1 MSRSPCSGTV
11 GRWSSRSPSADRSA
25 ARALGRRDAFLYVGA
40 SGLGSFG
47 LGVAA
52 FYLNFVYRAL
62 GFSGIA
68 IGALAGAPALG
79 ALAGAWPA
87 ARLARSRSRRAALLL
102 GGTVTGAGLVGILV
116 FTTLGLQLAAAAL
129 LGGGAIVVY
138 SSGAALLADATAAA
152 DRPKRFGQ
160 QVALGT
166 IAAFLA
172 AYVAGLLARPVA
184 AILGEPEASLPVL
197 RAVVGLGGLVALLSA
212 LPILL
217 LRAVRVPAG
226 ALEAPR
232 RRGLLVRFA
241 VVEAVFGFGAGS
253 FLPFTNLFFADR
265 FAVTFEQ
272 LGLILGALAV
282 AGSLGALLHG
292 PLLVPRLGAL
302 RAVIAVQLLSLPFAI
317 AAAFG
322 GGLLFATAAL
332 AVRAGLMYGSSST
345 FRAYTLSSFS
355 PAERA
360 GAFALFTIAW
370 SATSAA
376 GSVASGA
383 VRDVMGDA
391 GWTVNLL
398 TLACAYLIAIALTV
412 RFFGSHQPA
421 GDLVVGEAIAA
432 GPESRA

>member
-1 MSRSPCSGTV
+1 GQHRGQ
-11 GRWSSRSPSADRSA
+11 GDR
-25 ARALGRRDAFLYVGA
+25 GG
-40 SGLGSFG
+40 
-47 LGVAA
+47 
-52 FYLNFVYRAL
+52 
-62 GFSGIA
+62 
-68 IGALAGAPALG
+68 
-79 ALAGAWPA
+79 
-87 ARLARSRSRRAALLL
+87 RAALLI
-102 GGTVTGAGLVGILV
+102 GGTVTGAGLVGILI
-116 FTTLGLQLAAAAL
+116 FTTLALQLAAAAL

-152 DRPKRFGQ
+152 DRPTRFGQ
-160 QVALGT
+160 QIALGT

-184 AILGEPEASLPVL
+184 SILGEPEASLQVL

-212 LPILL
+212 LPILF
-217 LRAVRVPAG
+217 LRAVPVPA
-226 ALEAPR
+226 AVLEAPR
-232 RRGLLVRFA
+232 RRGLLIRFA

-253 FLPFTNLFFADR
+253 FIPFANLFFADR
-265 FAVTFEQ
+265 FGVTFEQ
-272 LGLILGALAV
+272 LGVILGALAV

-292 PLLVPRLGAL
+292 PLLVPRTGVL

-317 AAAFG
+317 AAAFA
-322 GGLLFATAAL
+322 GGLILATSLLALRAA
-332 AVRAGLMYGSSST
+332 LMYGSSST

-383 VRDVMGDA
+383 VRDALGDV

-398 TLACAYLIAIALTV
+398 TLACAYLLAIALTV
-412 RFFGSHQPA
+412 RFFAAHEPA
-421 GDLVVGEAIAA
+421 GDLVVGEAIPA